1 VTAYIGTKIVQAEPM
16 DAATFARTVR
26 PIPGVAPDAGAAGYR
41 VRYDDGYVS
50 WSPRDVFERCY
61 RPLTVDEQR
70 LMHEP

>member
-1 VTAYIGTKIVQAEPM
+1 
-16 DAATFARTVR
+16 VR
-26 PIPGVAPDAGAAGYR
+26 PIPGVAPDAGAAGYW

-70 LMHEP
+70 LMHAS